1 MTPHEAIALKI
12 AELDISIKESTPRM
26 TSLLREIHQ
35 NLSQDPDIVTLL
47 TPPEVAIIVA
57 GLSKQTNTTI
67 MTSVISGKKG
77 KSDKSLSLDDI

>member
-1 MTPHEAIALKI
+1 MTPHESIAIKI
-12 AELDISIKESTPRM
+12 AELDTSLKESTPRM

-47 TPPEVAIIVA
+47 SPTEVATIVA

-67 MTSVISGKKG
+67 MTQVISGKKG
-77 KSDKSLSLDDI
+77 KSDRSLSLDDI